1 MEMQQIRY
9 FLTLAQTLNFTR
21 AAEDCNVTQPALTR
35 AIQALE
41 AELGGDLIRRER
53 QLTHLTELG
62 RRMLPPMQ
70 QCHDAAASAQALARA
85 VKSSNV
91 APLSLGITL
100 SINISAFMPTISEL
114 FRAYP
119 GLQLKIRRGSSSDIG
134 KLLKE
139 GDVDLAIAGPLGEA
153 WERLDR
159 WLLFVEPIELAFR
172 RDHTLARRNE
182 IEIRHLAGERLLGRA
197 KSEIADELTERLRAR
212 GLTDIPAHEVE
223 TDYDL
228 LALVESGAG
237 VGFVPASAPDSPAVR
252 RQTVKDLDV
261 WRTVSVYSAAGRQ
274 RSPVAT
280 GLLNLL
286 RAADW
291 PFVETSK
298 SP

>member
-21 AAEDCNVTQPALTR
+21 AAEECNVTQPALTR

-62 RRMLPPMQ
+62 RRMLLPMQ
-70 QCHDAAASAQALARA
+70 QCYDAAASAQALARA

-119 GLQLKIRRGSSSDIG
+119 GLQLKIRRGSSSDIE
-134 KLLKE
+134 KLLKD
-139 GDVDLAIAGPLGEA
+139 GDVDLAIAGPLGEV
-153 WERLDR
+153 WGRLDR
-159 WLLFVEPIELAFR
+159 WPLFVEPIELAFR
-172 RDHTLARRNE
+172 RDHALARRNE

-197 KSEIADELTERLRAR
+197 KSEIADELTERLRAH
-212 GLTDIPAHEVE
+212 GLTAVPAHEVE
-223 TDYDL
+223 SDYDL

-237 VGFVPASAPDSPAVR
+237 VGFVPASAPDSPAIG

-261 WRTVSVYSAAGRQ
+261 RRTVSVYSVAGRQ

-280 GLLNLL
+280 ALLNLL

-298 SP
+298 PP